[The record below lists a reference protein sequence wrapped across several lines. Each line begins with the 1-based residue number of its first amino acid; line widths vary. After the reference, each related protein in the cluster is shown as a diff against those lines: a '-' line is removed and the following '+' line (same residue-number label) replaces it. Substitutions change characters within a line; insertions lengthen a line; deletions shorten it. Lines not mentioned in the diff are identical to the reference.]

1 MAFDMNGNLSD
12 TIDKAKVFVVVDDS
26 VKPVEVKTNGIYS
39 LKMYTDDYNI
49 GDFVRGTSNNKDKNI
64 IAVGTKT
71 VDPYTN
77 LDLVGRIVGKD
88 KDIAKVLI

>member
-39 LKMYTDDYNI
+39 LQMYTDDYDI
-49 GDFVRGTSNNKDKNI
+49 GDFVMGTSNNMDKNI
-64 IAVGTKT
+64 IAVGSKT
-71 VDPYTN
+71 VDRYTN
-77 LDLVGRIVGKD
+77 PDLVGRIVGKD